1 MLCTQRQPCA
11 ANVLA
16 GCVVAW
22 VGWQAPGEG
31 EAMCVALEQAR
42 IVDGII
48 TKDTDALLFGA
59 RLVIT
64 HTEIAAQKNVRP
76 GVLCAGLCASPSHK
90 LVVSTQPMF
99 TVLTHQHVLEE
110 TNLGRRKLIA
120 FAVLCGSDYFPK
132 GVPRVGPKRAL
143 AALATTTEE
152 AVLSEYATL
161 WSLCVPLSCR
171 GE

>member
-76 GVLCAGLCASPSHK
+76 GSAVCRVVCFALTQARRVNPAYVHRPHPPACAGRNQPRTPQAHRLRSP
-90 LVVSTQPMF
+90 V
-99 TVLTHQHVLEE
+99 
-110 TNLGRRKLIA
+110 RK
-120 FAVLCGSDYFPK
+120 
-132 GVPRVGPKRAL
+132 
-143 AALATTTEE
+143 
-152 AVLSEYATL
+152 
-161 WSLCVPLSCR
+161 
-171 GE
+171 